1 MNYTTNLGP
10 LVGTIKYD
18 ELPLAI
24 AIYGEAAELPIG
36 MALGMG
42 MDDRGHQ
49 LWTLALTG
57 ERLPGQFVIV
67 DRHFVQADAE

>member
-1 MNYTTNLGP
+1 MTYTTNLGP

-36 MALGMG
+36 MALGLG
-42 MDDRGHQ
+42 MDDQGRQ

-67 DRHFVQADAE
+67 DRRYVEAEG